1 MLKYTTEK
9 CANVTIG
16 IVSHYQQVRN
26 AKMLDWSI
34 LVRVIL
40 SSATV
45 HKHCIWEHDLLML
58 QNLAQDTTQRQ
69 TKITRLPQSCSVFV
83 LHPALDAAM
92 APPYSDLHSG

>member
-9 CANVTIG
+9 CANVTIWHC
-16 IVSHYQQVRN
+16 IPLSTRN

-34 LVRVIL
+34 LVRVLL

-58 QNLAQDTTQRQ
+58 QNLAHVTTQRQ